1 MKLKVFI
8 CDGFVSA
15 AKEYRD
21 EGVEFYCT
29 KGIHATRQETSLSY
43 KLVSHFYFNL
53 ILSK

>member
-29 KGIHATRQETSLSY
+29 KVFTRPAKKPHY
-43 KLVSHFYFNL
+43 HKN
-53 ILSK
+53 